1 MYIEKI
7 NAQDEILEG
16 SPKYNITDNADGTK
30 NIELANTVI
39 QEGSALNKVIFDK
52 VDEGFRKL
60 SLKSIGNTYL
70 AYINSEL
77 YDLEAYS

>member
-1 MYIEKI
+1 MYIEKL
-7 NAQDEILEG
+7 NVQDEIIEG
-16 SPKYNITDNADGTK
+16 TPKYNITDNSDGTK

-39 QEGSALNKVIFDK
+39 QEGSALNKVVFDK

>member
-1 MYIEKI
+1 MYIEKLSVL
-7 NAQDEILEG
+7 DEIIEG
-16 SPKYNITDNADGTK
+16 SPKYNITDNGDGTK
-30 NIELANTVI
+30 NIELANNVI
-39 QEGSALNKVIFDK
+39 QKGSALNKVVFDK

-60 SLKSIGNTYL
+60 SLKNIGNTYL

>member
-7 NAQDEILEG
+7 NAQDEIIEG
-16 SPKYNITDNADGTK
+16 SPKYNITDNTDGTK
-30 NIELANTVI
+30 NIELANNVI
-39 QEGSALNKVIFDK
+39 QQGSALNKVVFDK
-52 VDEGFRKL
+52 IDEGFRKL
-60 SLKSIGNTYL
+60 SLKNIGNTYL

>member
-7 NAQDEILEG
+7 NAQDEIIEG
-16 SPKYNITDNADGTK
+16 SPKYNIIDNTDGTK
-30 NIELANTVI
+30 NIELANNVI
-39 QEGSALNKVIFDK
+39 QQGSALNKVVFDK
-52 VDEGFRKL
+52 IDEGFRKL
-60 SLKSIGNTYL
+60 SLKNIGNTYL